1 MRSGHDVKT
10 ARDTPRNG
18 ALHITP
24 RNGAANTLRNGA
36 AITLRNGAPNIRV
49 DLQPRC

>member
-18 ALHITP
+18 AADTPRNSALHITP
-24 RNGAANTLRNGA
+24 RNGAANS
-36 AITLRNGAPNIRV
+36 RV
-49 DLQPRC
+49 DLQSRC

>member
-18 ALHITP
+18 APNSLRNGALHITP
-24 RNGAANTLRNGA
+24 RNGA
-36 AITLRNGAPNIRV
+36 PYSRV
-49 DLQPRC
+49 DLQSRC

>member
-18 ALHITP
+18 AP
-24 RNGAANTLRNGA
+24 NSLRNGA
-36 AITLRNGAPNIRV
+36 AITPRNGAPYSRV
-49 DLQPRC
+49 DLQSRC

>member
-24 RNGAANTLRNGA
+24 RNGA
-36 AITLRNGAPNIRV
+36 PYSRV
-49 DLQPRC
+49 DLQSRC

>member
-18 ALHITP
+18 AADTP
-24 RNGAANTLRNGA
+24 RNSAL
-36 AITLRNGAPNIRV
+36 NIRV
-49 DLQPRC
+49 DLQSRC